1 MVARDAVAP
10 HRSRSRKFWAARPCA
25 GLEVCRSSS
34 ACIDSR
40 RSTPAKNSITP
51 PNTDISTHRSR
62 ERNWGEVL
70 QNVGARRH
78 LGFCA
83 AMVPPGS
90 KNSWQLLTEEGA
102 GRQVRSGTCRFWVNA
117 VCLYSSIPTWLCG
130 HDVLPRAGHQ
140 LARKPSRQPNG
151 VARLSQTIENVR

>member
-90 KNSWQLLTEEGA
+90 KNSWQLLTEERSRSTGA
-102 GRQVRSGTCRFWVNA
+102 FRNLSILGQCSLFVFINSDLALRPRCSAACRAPTGT
-117 VCLYSSIPTWLCG
+117 
-130 HDVLPRAGHQ
+130 
-140 LARKPSRQPNG
+140 
-151 VARLSQTIENVR
+151 